1 MKSLVWMSIFITLI
15 MGHISWAQESDVS
28 DIENELSKSKVRVQV
43 DENVKFDQRASGSI
57 GVTNLTNL
65 QSFSEVTVLQKK
77 FLPKTKRFQFNSAV
91 IMGTNDPFFSS
102 VGPAFRMGYYFNESL
117 GMEANAFFFSSNPR
131 DSVKDLAKNNG
142 VLTSSLV
149 SAKSYMGIDAQWI
162 PIYGKIALYNK
173 KIVPFDLYLATGY
186 GLTGTT
192 NGQSAGTLHLGT
204 GQIFAISK
212 GMAWRWDFSWNFY
225 SAKGIDGKIQSFN
238 DLFLSVGVSLF
249 FPEAKYR

>member
-1 MKSLVWMSIFITLI
+1 
-15 MGHISWAQESDVS
+15 
-28 DIENELSKSKVRVQV
+28 
-43 DENVKFDQRASGSI
+43 
-57 GVTNLTNL
+57 
-65 QSFSEVTVLQKK
+65 
-77 FLPKTKRFQFNSAV
+77 
-91 IMGTNDPFFSS
+91 
-102 VGPAFRMGYYFNESL
+102 MGYYFNESL